1 MSDSTK
7 DPIFEMSSSSVGNA
21 FVNDNLL
28 DYSEYVKNLV
38 DAEVPVLIYAG
49 EFDSQDGA
57 VSQEPWLRALDFNGA
72 EAFWDQG
79 RSVYWVPTP
88 DTSDMTYLN
97 GGLYRTNGYLT
108 YLTVPQ
114 AGHFV
119 PNNNYDVAFQ
129 FFSDYIDYNG
139 LADHS

>member
-1 MSDSTK
+1 
-7 DPIFEMSSSSVGNA
+7 MSSSSVGNA

-72 EAFWDQG
+72 DDFWDQ
-79 RSVYWVPTP
+79 
-88 DTSDMTYLN
+88 
-97 GGLYRTNGYLT
+97 
-108 YLTVPQ
+108 
-114 AGHFV
+114 
-119 PNNNYDVAFQ
+119 
-129 FFSDYIDYNG
+129 
-139 LADHS
+139 